1 MKDLHIHTKYSD
13 GQYDE
18 KEILDRIIK
27 AGITEFAICDHD
39 TIEGSKRVKDLIEKQ
54 NININFHS
62 GVELSCKLDNMFGG
76 INFHMLARD
85 FDLNSPYLKS
95 LLDELQKLRMQKI
108 PEMKN
113 FIKQIYNID
122 IPQYKIDEKIKTTNS
137 FGKPHFYELLSEYIT
152 CDSDDFHLKMKRLES
167 RKFKIDAKVAIDY
180 IHKANGNITLAH
192 PIEIMQEYN
201 LNYNDIE
208 KLVKYLASIGLDG
221 LETRHSKQTQ
231 KDYEIFSN
239 IAKKYGLFET
249 CGSDFHGE
257 KIKPKAKLG
266 VCIKE

>member
-1 MKDLHIHTKYSD
+1 
-13 GQYDE
+13 
-18 KEILDRIIK
+18 
-27 AGITEFAICDHD
+27 
-39 TIEGSKRVKDLIEKQ
+39 
-54 NININFHS
+54 
-62 GVELSCKLDNMFGG
+62 
-76 INFHMLARD
+76 
-85 FDLNSPYLKS
+85 
-95 LLDELQKLRMQKI
+95 
-108 PEMKN
+108 
-113 FIKQIYNID
+113 
-122 IPQYKIDEKIKTTNS
+122 
-137 FGKPHFYELLSEYIT
+137 
-152 CDSDDFHLKMKRLES
+152 MKRLES

-249 CGSDFHGE
+249 CGCDFHGE
-257 KIKPKAKLG
+257 
-266 VCIKE
+266 